1 MTRHKIIFY
10 KTAISNSNID
20 IIYEEENFWL
30 SQKKLAE
37 LFGTQVPA
45 INKHIKNILEEEELT
60 QSTISKLEI
69 VQFEGTREVKREVEH
84 YSLDMIIYDKFK
96 LIQNKNYQSDFDD
109 SIKELMSKYR
119 EGK

>member
-20 IIYEEENFWL
+20 IIYEEE
-30 SQKKLAE
+30 
-37 LFGTQVPA
+37 
-45 INKHIKNILEEEELT
+45 LT

-69 VQFEGTREVKREVEH
+69 VQFEGTREVRREVEH

-109 SIKELMSKYR
+109 SVKELMSKYR

>member
-20 IIYEEENFWL
+20 IIY
-30 SQKKLAE
+30 
-37 LFGTQVPA
+37 
-45 INKHIKNILEEEELT
+45 EEELT

-109 SIKELMSKYR
+109 SVKALMSKYR